1 MANLAIHTVGSVFI
15 FCLGLWHLISSFKA
29 HLKSPREYTAKLWH
43 PLSSRCCKHLE
54 LYLQLVGILL
64 AISYNLAISSDF
76 NPLIKGTTPVHRLLS
91 LQSVAVLC
99 VFLIVVLAV
108 FASESNGGCRLPI
121 PGEALILMAASGFGL
136 QWAMLRAGA
145 SLTSDIE
152 GKCESLLGATA
163 ALCCASAIVLA
174 LRPKAFVA
182 DVALSSALCLQG
194 LWFLQTG
201 LSLHVESFV
210 PQGCHRLLDV
220 PGQAEGSTQCDL
232 DEYKL
237 RALVLL
243 DLLFVVH
250 VIIVVAIVLT
260 VCSLVGRVLG
270 VRRHGSY
277 EPLDNSN
284 HREMIFVK
292 AEP

>member
-1 MANLAIHTVGSVFI
+1 MANLAIHIVGSVFI
-15 FCLGLWHLISSFKA
+15 FILGIWHLVSSFKA
-29 HLKSPREYTAKLWH
+29 HLKTPREYTAKLWH
-43 PLSSRCCKHLE
+43 PLPSRCCKHLE

-64 AISYNLAISSDF
+64 AIAYNLSISSDF
-76 NPLIKGTTPVHRLLS
+76 NPLIKGTTPVHHLLS
-91 LQSVAVLC
+91 LQSAAVLC

-108 FASESNGGCRLPI
+108 LASESNGGCRLPI
-121 PGEALILMAASGFGL
+121 PGEALFLMAASAFGI

-152 GKCESLLGATA
+152 GKCESLLGVTA
-163 ALCCASAIVLA
+163 ALCCASAIVLS

-194 LWFLQTG
+194 LWFLQSG

-220 PGQAEGSTQCDL
+220 PGHAEGSTQCDL
-232 DEYKL
+232 DDYKL
-237 RALVLL
+237 RAFVLL

-250 VIIVVAIVLT
+250 VIIVVIIVLT
-260 VCSLVGRVLG
+260 VCGLVSRVLG
-270 VRRHGSY
+270 VRRHGGY

-284 HREMIFVK
+284 HREMVFVK